1 MQIITREVGNGSLA
15 VDNPLVE
22 RLYLSRGIRRI
33 EETQKGLQ
41 ALLSPSGLTD
51 VEKAAERL
59 ADALTTNQRILIVG
73 DYDADGATS
82 VALCKLA
89 LTAMGAEQV
98 DFLVPDRFQFG
109 YGLSLEIVALAQSKA
124 PDLIVTVDNGISSL
138 EGVAAA
144 NELGIDVVITDHHL
158 PGSELPPAYAIVNPN
173 RRDCEFASKS
183 MAGVGVAYYLMSW
196 LRHTLRERG
205 WFHPEQK
212 PEPNLGQFL
221 IWWR

>member
-1 MQIITREVGNGSLA
+1 MQIITREVGSGSLA

-138 EGVAAA
+138 EGKRRQMSWYRRSDNRSPSTGFRAAA
-144 NELGIDVVITDHHL
+144 CVRH
-158 PGSELPPAYAIVNPN
+158 
-173 RRDCEFASKS
+173 CESQSAR
-183 MAGVGVAYYLMSW
+183 L
-196 LRHTLRERG
+196 
-205 WFHPEQK
+205 
-212 PEPNLGQFL
+212 
-221 IWWR
+221 

>member
-1 MQIITREVGNGSLA
+1 MQIITREVGSGSLA

-183 MAGVGVAYYLMSW
+183 MAGVGVARQMS
-196 LRHTLRERG
+196 
-205 WFHPEQK
+205 
-212 PEPNLGQFL
+212 
-221 IWWR
+221 